1 MRRKQQAGTLFCHDE
16 RPQVGPRILRCGVGR
31 IARFAVHRNLLL
43 LALCL
48 LMSRAQADRIQTVVD
63 PETGASKTVIHVTTY
78 ALPDA
83 TRMDAHSRASVASL
97 NRFVERFPDIFEE
110 RYRDHYEAHPEIYG
124 DHPWDHVEIRLRQFS
139 GIQVEQ
145 VESDLL
151 AIAGGMA
158 PDVLYVNFRKSD
170 TYIQQGFLYPLDKP
184 EDNYLTSLTEEE
196 IDFRVH
202 EKIWPVIRRPG
213 PEGRTQVWALPTGGA
228 LGRVLLYRKDL
239 FDNAGLAHPD
249 EDWTWDDLL
258 HAARTLTDPA
268 KGEYGLALVRGRHE
282 SHRWVTFLW
291 SAGGEVM
298 TYDEETDRW
307 SIDFD
312 SPAGATALDFYTR
325 LSAEPWTDDAG
336 RRRYGYA
343 YKDTAELTVKWERG
357 EIGMIFAY
365 VDERLFSTINPET
378 TGMAPVPLGPTGMR
392 GAELNSRM
400 VGLFAGIEDPAVRD
414 AAWEYIRWGETMEAQ
429 EIYMRVMVE
438 GGMGRFMNPDL
449 LERFGYSE
457 VARLSPPG
465 WAETYEIAIATGK
478 PEPYGRHSN
487 VAYDLMTAP
496 IQQAEQMA
504 LNNELPEDKEER
516 LAVMADLL
524 ERAAQ
529 RARFE
534 MLGEISP
541 DDLRKRRWSA
551 FVVLIVIVVTFTY
564 VFRNV
569 ARAFTPPAPPRLGD
583 ETKPGAWGL
592 KRYAPAYLILVPA
605 LVTIFLWQYVPL
617 LRGSIMAFQ
626 DYRIM
631 GDSRWVWLDN
641 FGHVLWNT
649 DFWISVWHAAR
660 YSLLVIGL
668 TFLPPVVLAIFLQE
682 VPRGKIF
689 FRTVFY
695 LPAVISGIVVILL
708 WKSFYAPSELGA
720 LNAILMRIPA
730 WAYIALGAGLF
741 FVSFSFF
748 RRLWFHHH
756 RRPAVLFLIVGAV
769 LFYTCAAIAAPMLA
783 YEGAGLWERITMT
796 LPEPYRWLQNPR
808 TAMLACV
815 IPMLW
820 AGLGPGC
827 LIYLAAL
834 KGISDELYEAADIDG
849 ATFVD
854 KILFIVFP
862 MLKPLLIINF
872 VGVFIASWYGATDN
886 ILAMTGGAA
895 DTEVVGLHIFYKA
908 FVFLEFGPAT
918 AMAWI
923 LGVMLIGFT
932 VYQLRILSRL
942 EFRAA
947 GAK

>member
-1 MRRKQQAGTLFCHDE
+1 MYEVSAQIRRPE
-16 RPQVGPRILRCGVGR
+16 RRG
-31 IARFAVHRNLLL
+31 RFALWVCACLFSIVLDGAVVH
-43 LALCL
+43 A
-48 LMSRAQADRIQTVVD
+48 APVQKVTD
-63 PETGASKTVIHVTTY
+63 PETGKQKTIITVTTY

-83 TRMDAHSRASVASL
+83 TRTDAYSRASVASL
-97 NRFVERFPDIFEE
+97 NLFRKRFPEIFAERYLE
-110 RYRDHYEAHPEIYG
+110 RYRNHPEIYG
-124 DHPWDHVEIRLRQFS
+124 DHPWENVEIRLRQFS

-170 TYIQQGFLYPLDKP
+170 TYIQQGFLYPLDRP
-184 EDNYLTSLTEEE
+184 EDDYMTSLTDEE
-196 IDFRVH
+196 IAFRVH
-202 EKIWPVIRRPG
+202 EKIWPVIRRRG
-213 PEGRTQVWALPTGGA
+213 PEGQTHVWALPTGGA
-228 LGRVLLYRKDL
+228 LGRVLLYRKDR
-239 FDNAGLAHPD
+239 FDEAGLPYPD
-249 EDWTWDDLL
+249 EQWTWDDLL
-258 HAARTLTDPA
+258 HAVRTLTDPA
-268 KGEYGLALVRGRHE
+268 TGRYGLALVRGRHE

-312 SPAGATALDFYTR
+312 SPAGAVALDFYTR
-325 LSAEPWTDDAG
+325 LSAEPWTDATG

-378 TGMAPVPLGPTGMR
+378 TGMAPVPLGPSGMR

-400 VGLFAGIEDPAVRD
+400 VGLFAGIQNPAVRD

-429 EIYMRVMVE
+429 EVFMRVMVE
-438 GGMGRFMNPDL
+438 GGMGPFMNPEL

-465 WAETYEIAIATGK
+465 WAETYATAIETGK

-487 VAYDLMTAP
+487 VAYDLMSIP

-504 LNNELPEDKEER
+504 LNNELPDDPKER
-516 LAVMADLL
+516 LAIMTALL
-524 ERAAQ
+524 ERAAD

-534 MLGEISP
+534 MLGEITTEE
-541 DDLRKRRWSA
+541 LRKRRQSA
-551 FVVLIVIVVTFTY
+551 FVVLAIIVIVFAF
-564 VFRNV
+564 VFRSV
-569 ARAFTPPAPPRLGD
+569 IRTFTPPAQ
-583 ETKPGAWGL
+583 PGQSASVAWGF
-592 KRYAPAYLILVPA
+592 RRHAPAYIILLPA
-605 LVTIFLWQYVPL
+605 LITIFLWQYVPL
-617 LRGSIMAFQ
+617 FRGSVMAFQ

-641 FGHVLWNT
+641 FGHVLWNR
-649 DFWISVWHAAR
+649 DFWISVWNAMR

-668 TFLPPVVLAIFLQE
+668 TFMPPIVLAILLQE
-682 VPRGKIF
+682 VPRGKIL
-689 FRTVFY
+689 FRTIFY

-708 WKSFYAPSELGA
+708 WKSFYDPSELGA
-720 LNAILMRIPA
+720 LNAILLQIPA
-730 WAYIALGAGLF
+730 WAYMLLGVGLF
-741 FVSFSFF
+741 WIAHSFA
-748 RRLWFHHH
+748 RRLWFHGA
-756 RRPAVLFLIVGAV
+756 RWPSFLFWGAAGI
-769 LFYTCAAIAAPMLA
+769 LFYTCAALAAPMLT
-783 YEGAGLWERITMT
+783 YEGASLSERLMMT
-796 LPEPYRWLQNPR
+796 LPEPYRWLQNPH

-815 IPMLW
+815 IPMVW
-820 AGLGPGC
+820 AGMGPGC

-834 KGISDELYEAADIDG
+834 KGVPDELYEAADMDG

-854 KILFIVFP
+854 KILFVVFP
-862 MLKPLLIINF
+862 ILKPLLIINF
-872 VGVFIASWYGATDN
+872 VGVFIGSWYGATDN

-895 DTEVVGLHIFYKA
+895 NTEVVGLHIFYKA

-918 AMAWI
+918 AMAWV

-942 EFRAA
+942 EFRTT
-947 GAK
+947 GNKQI

>member
-1 MRRKQQAGTLFCHDE
+1 MREAAITRFRLKPE
-16 RPQVGPRILRCGVGR
+16 RRTPIRSFGPCGVCYS
-31 IARFAVHRNLLL
+31 ALLRRVLSL
-43 LALCL
+43 LFFGL
-48 LMSRAQADRIQTVVD
+48 LSAAHADRVQTVTD
-63 PETGASKTVIHVTTY
+63 PVSGEKKTLITVTTY

-83 TRMDAHSRASVASL
+83 TRTDAHSRASVASL
-97 NRFVERFPDIFEE
+97 NLFIERFPEIFAE
-110 RYRDHYEAHPEIYG
+110 RYRDRYKAHPETYG
-124 DHPWDHVEIRLRQFS
+124 DHAWDHVEIRLRQFS

-170 TYIQQGFLYPLDKP
+170 TYIQQGFLHPLDRP
-184 EDNYLTSLTEEE
+184 EDGYMTSMPEEE

-202 EKIWPVIRRPG
+202 EKIWPVIRRRGPG
-213 PEGRTQVWALPTGGA
+213 DQTHVWALPTGGA

-239 FDNAGLAHPD
+239 FDEAGLAYPD
-249 EDWTWDDLL
+249 QHWTWDDLL
-258 HAARTLTDPA
+258 HASRALTDPA
-268 KGEYGLALVRGRHE
+268 DGKYGLALVRGRHE

-312 SPAGATALDFYTR
+312 SRAGAEALDFYTR
-325 LSAEPWTDDAG
+325 LSAEPWTDDEG

-343 YKDTAELTVKWERG
+343 YKDTAELSVKWDRG
-357 EIGMIFAY
+357 EIGMIFSY
-365 VDERLFSTINPET
+365 VDERLFSTINPEI
-378 TGMAPVPLGPTGMR
+378 TGMAPVPLGPTGLR

-400 VGLFAGIEDPAVRD
+400 VGLFAGIKHPAVRD
-414 AAWEYIRWGETMEAQ
+414 AAWEYIRWDETMEAQ
-429 EIYMRVMVE
+429 RVRMRVMVE
-438 GGMGRFMNPDL
+438 GGMGPFMNPEL

-457 VARLSPPG
+457 VIRLSPPG
-465 WAETYEIAIATGK
+465 WAETFEIAIDSGK

-487 VAYDLMTAP
+487 VAYDLMTIP

-504 LNNELPEDKEER
+504 LNHELPVDRDER
-516 LAVMADLL
+516 LAVMFDLL
-524 ERAAQ
+524 RQAAD

-534 MLGEISP
+534 MLGEVSP
-541 DDLRKRRWSA
+541 DQLRKRRWSA
-551 FVVLIVIVVTFTY
+551 LFMLAVIVVSFTC

-569 ARAFTPPAPPRLGD
+569 IRTFTPPAQ
-583 ETKPGAWGL
+583 PGVEQRVAWGF
-592 KRYAPAYLILVPA
+592 RRFAPAYMILVPA
-605 LVTIFLWQYVPL
+605 LATIFLWQYVPL
-617 LRGSIMAFQ
+617 MRGSIMAFQ

-631 GDSRWVWLDN
+631 GGSQWVWLDN
-641 FGHVLWNT
+641 FGNVLWNR
-649 DFWISVWHAAR
+649 DFWLSVWHATR

-668 TFLPPVVLAIFLQE
+668 TFMPPVILAILLQE

-708 WKSFYAPSELGA
+708 WKSFYDPSELGA
-720 LNAILMRIPA
+720 LNAILMHIPA
-730 WAYIALGAGLF
+730 WTYVILGAALF
-741 FVSFSFF
+741 AVAFSFY
-748 RRLWFHHH
+748 RRLWFHGI
-756 RRPAVLFLIVGAV
+756 RWPSFLFLAAGGVV
-769 LFYTCAAIAAPMLA
+769 FYTCLAIAAPMLM
-783 YEGAGLWERITMT
+783 YEGATLMERLTMT

-815 IPMLW
+815 IPMVW
-820 AGLGPGC
+820 AGMGPGC

-834 KGISDELYEAADIDG
+834 KGVPDDLYEAADIDG

-872 VGVFIASWYGATDN
+872 VGVFIGSWYGATDN

-895 DTEVVGLHIFYKA
+895 NTEVVGLHIFYKA

-923 LGVMLIGFT
+923 LGVLLIGFT

-942 EFRAA
+942 EFRTT
-947 GAK
+947 GEK